1 MTSLAGRLFWMACW
15 RGSMDVVEMLL
26 EARAEVA
33 AADVRGHTP
42 LRQACQEGHLD
53 VVRVL
58 LEAKADAKAEGEPLL
73 YSASRSGNMEL
84 IRLLRKTDSKEAF
97 LS

>member
-1 MTSLAGRLFWMACW
+1 M
-15 RGSMDVVEMLL
+15 
-26 EARAEVA
+26 
-33 AADVRGHTP
+33 
-42 LRQACQEGHLD
+42 
-53 VVRVL
+53 VRVL